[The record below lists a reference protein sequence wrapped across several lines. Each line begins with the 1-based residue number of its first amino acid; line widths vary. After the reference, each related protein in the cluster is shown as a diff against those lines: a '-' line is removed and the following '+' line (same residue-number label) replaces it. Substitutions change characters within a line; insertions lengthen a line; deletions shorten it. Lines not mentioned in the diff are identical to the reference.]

1 MWFRCFLFVYPTFSD
16 ASYYITAPSLCSLL
30 VCVFLIFPSCMTNLM
45 LLLIME
51 LPTPSSK
58 IFVLLGLAPRTSIK
72 IEGSRYTPSDSIYSA
87 HNSWPAYQGGH
98 WFNFSGLICQLI
110 RAEADGAGH
119 KRKPALG
126 IGNAQTNMRKLRK
139 SYTQSK
145 KNRREYCRVCTH
157 PSFISLDEPLMINS
171 DQCMR
176 LKLILPK

>member
-1 MWFRCFLFVYPTFSD
+1 VVPLLFVRFTLHFLML
-16 ASYYITAPSLCSLL
+16 AITSLL
-30 VCVFLIFPSCMTNLM
+30 WASVHYLFVCSWSSISCMTNLM

-58 IFVLLGLAPRTSIK
+58 IFVLLGLAPQTSIK

-110 RAEADGAGH
+110 RAEADEAGY
-119 KRKPALG
+119 KRKPAPG
-126 IGNAQTNMRKLRK
+126 IGNAQTNTRKLRK

-145 KNRREYCRVCTH
+145 KNRREYCRVCLFH
-157 PSFISLDEPLMINS
+157 LSP
-171 DQCMR
+171 
-176 LKLILPK
+176 